1 MAVSANRLELLQI
14 ADAVAREKAIDRGI
28 VIAAMEDAIAKAA
41 RSRYGSE
48 TDVHADIDPKTGEL
62 RLSRHLLVVETVENP
77 ANQISLEGARRHN
90 PAAQLGDTIADALP
104 PLEYGRIAAQ
114 SAKQV
119 IVQKVRE
126 AERDRQYQEYKDRI
140 SDIVNGLVKRV
151 EYGNVVV
158 DLGRGEAIVRRDEM
172 LPREVFRN
180 GDRIRAYIYD
190 VRREAR
196 GPQIFLS
203 RTHPQFMA
211 KLFAQEVPEI
221 YDGIVEVKAVAR
233 DPGSRAKI
241 AVISRDSSVDPVGA
255 CVGMR
260 GSRVQAVVNELQGEK
275 IDIIP
280 WSPDIATFVV
290 NALAPAEVAK
300 VVLDEDRERIE
311 VVVPDQQLSLAIGR
325 RGQNVR
331 LASQLTGWDI
341 DILTE
346 QEESER
352 RQAEFENRTRIFMDA
367 LNVDEVVGQL
377 LASEGFASIEEL
389 AVVDEKELAS
399 IEGFDLDTAQ
409 ELQNRAREYLARIE
423 EELDAR
429 RQEFGVEDALK
440 EVPGVTTRMLV
451 TLGENDIKTVEDLAG
466 CATDE
471 LSGWSERKDGE
482 TVRHP
487 GILDGFELSRE
498 ETEAIIMQARVKAG
512 WVSEEDL
519 APETA
524 VFSADDMQALGH
536 FEERLNLCAE
546 TQNYRGAII
555 VARTQIAWLNQR
567 ADSRALSGYR
577 ALALL
582 RMSTWAAALGAGEE
596 GRSYLVAALRDA
608 YNSLDR
614 EIVREVLL
622 TLMELPLIATN
633 PTARRRIAATA
644 KSLSTTS
651 MANSSSEAEP
661 VTHHIFDEYA

>member
-14 ADAVAREKAIDRGI
+14 ADAVAREKSIDRGI

-41 RSRYGSE
+41 RARYGSE
-48 TDVHADIDPKTGEL
+48 TDVHAEIDPKKGEL
-62 RLSRHLLVVETVENP
+62 RLSRHMLVVEKVENHS
-77 ANQISLEGARRHN
+77 NQISLVDAQRANPGA
-90 PAAQLGDTIADALP
+90 QVGDTIADTLP

-126 AERDRQYQEYKDRI
+126 AERDRQYQEFKDRI
-140 SDIVNGLVKRV
+140 GDIVNGVVKRV
-151 EYGNVVV
+151 EYGSVIV
-158 DLGRGEAIVRRDEM
+158 DLGRGEAIIRRDEM

-180 GDRIRAYIYD
+180 GDRVRAYIFD
-190 VRREAR
+190 VRRETR

-221 YDGIVEVKAVAR
+221 YDGIVEIKAVAR

-241 AVISRDSSVDPVGA
+241 GVISRDSSVDPVGA

-352 RQAEFENRTRIFMDA
+352 RQAEFQSRTKVFMEA
-367 LNVDEVVGQL
+367 LDVDEVVGQL
-377 LASEGFASIEEL
+377 LASEGFGSIEEL
-389 AVVDEKELAS
+389 AVIDEKEIAS
-399 IEGFDLDTAQ
+399 IEGFDEDTAH
-409 ELQNRAREYLARIE
+409 ELQTRANEYLGKIE
-423 EELDAR
+423 GELDAKR
-429 RQEFGVEDALK
+429 KELGVEDAVK
-440 EVPGVTTRMLV
+440 DVPGVTTAMLV
-451 TLGENDIKTVEDLAG
+451 KLGEGGIKSVEDLAG
-466 CATDE
+466 CATDD
-471 LSGWSERKDGE
+471 LVGWTERKDGE
-482 TVRHP
+482 SKREP
-487 GILDGFELSRE
+487 GILDGLGISRE
-498 ETEAIIMQARVKAG
+498 DAETMIMQARVKAG
-512 WVSEEDL
+512 WVTEAEL
-519 APETA
+519 APPPA
-524 VFSADDMQALGH
+524 
-536 FEERLNLCAE
+536 EEAAAAE
-546 TQNYRGAII
+546 T
-555 VARTQIAWLNQR
+555 
-567 ADSRALSGYR
+567 
-577 ALALL
+577 
-582 RMSTWAAALGAGEE
+582 E
-596 GRSYLVAALRDA
+596 
-608 YNSLDR
+608 
-614 EIVREVLL
+614 
-622 TLMELPLIATN
+622 AT
-633 PTARRRIAATA
+633 PA
-644 KSLSTTS
+644 
-651 MANSSSEAEP
+651 
-661 VTHHIFDEYA
+661 

>member
-28 VIAAMEDAIAKAA
+28 VIAAMEEAIQKAA

-48 TDVHADIDPKTGEL
+48 TEV
-62 RLSRHLLVVETVENP
+62 
-77 ANQISLEGARRHN
+77 ARRSIRR
-90 PAAQLGDTIADALP
+90 PARCGCRACCSSSNRSKTTRHRCARGCQEAQIRPPRSAIHRRALP

-140 SDIVNGLVKRV
+140 GEIVNGIVKRV

-172 LPREVFRN
+172 LPRETFRN
-180 GDRIRAYIYD
+180 GDRIRAFIYD
-190 VRREAR
+190 VRREPR

-280 WSPDIATFVV
+280 WTADPANFVV

-300 VVLDEDRERIE
+300 VVLDEDRQRME

-341 DILTE
+341 DIVTE
-346 QEESER
+346 QEESEH
-352 RQAEFENRTRIFMDA
+352 RQAEFEKRTKLFIDA
-367 LNVDEVVGQL
+367 LNVDEMVGQL
-377 LASEGFASIEEL
+377 LASEGFNSVEEL
-389 AVVDEKELAS
+389 AMVDEKEIAG
-399 IEGFDLDTAQ
+399 IEGFDEDTAR
-409 ELQNRAREYLARIE
+409 ELQARAREYLAKE
-423 EELDAR
+423 ETELDAKR
-429 RQEFGVEDALK
+429 RELGV
-440 EVPGVTTRMLV
+440 
-451 TLGENDIKTVEDLAG
+451 AG
-466 CATDE
+466 
-471 LSGWSERKDGE
+471 
-482 TVRHP
+482 
-487 GILDGFELSRE
+487 
-498 ETEAIIMQARVKAG
+498 
-512 WVSEEDL
+512 
-519 APETA
+519 
-524 VFSADDMQALGH
+524 
-536 FEERLNLCAE
+536 
-546 TQNYRGAII
+546 
-555 VARTQIAWLNQR
+555 
-567 ADSRALSGYR
+567 
-577 ALALL
+577 
-582 RMSTWAAALGAGEE
+582 
-596 GRSYLVAALRDA
+596 
-608 YNSLDR
+608 
-614 EIVREVLL
+614 
-622 TLMELPLIATN
+622 
-633 PTARRRIAATA
+633 
-644 KSLSTTS
+644 
-651 MANSSSEAEP
+651 
-661 VTHHIFDEYA
+661 

>member
-1 MAVSANRLELLQI
+1 MATVSANKLELLQI
-14 ADAVAREKAIDRGI
+14 ADAVAREKSIDRKI
-28 VIAAMEDAIAKAA
+28 VLGAMEDAIAKAA

-48 TDVHADIDPKTGEL
+48 TEVRAEIDPKSGEL
-62 RLSRHLLVVETVENP
+62 HLSRHMLVVDAVENP
-77 ANQISLEGARRHN
+77 ASQISLDEARRRH
-90 PAAQLGDTIADALP
+90 PAAQIGDTIADPLP

-126 AERDRQYQEYKDRI
+126 AERDRQYDEYKDRI
-140 SDIVNGLVKRV
+140 GDIVNGIVKRV

-190 VRREAR
+190 VRREQR

-203 RTHPQFMA
+203 RTHPQFMS

-241 AVISRDSSVDPVGA
+241 AVVSRDSSVDPVGA

-280 WSPDIATFVV
+280 WSQDIATFVV

-300 VVLDEDRERIE
+300 VVLDEERERIE

-352 RQAEFENRTRIFMDA
+352 RQAEFENRTRMFIDT
-367 LNVDEVVGQL
+367 LNVDEVIGQL
-377 LASEGFASIEEL
+377 LASEGFTSVEEL
-389 AVVDEKELAS
+389 AFVDAKEVAG
-399 IEGFDLDTAQ
+399 IEGFDADTAD
-409 ELQNRAREYLARIE
+409 ELQTRARDYLAKIE
-423 EELDAR
+423 AELDAKR
-429 RQEFGVEDALK
+429 RELGVEDAVK
-440 EVPGVTTRMLV
+440 DVPGVTTAMLV
-451 TLGENDIKTVEDLAG
+451 RFGENGIKTVEDLAG
-466 CATDE
+466 CATDD
-471 LSGWSERKDGE
+471 LAGWTERKDGE
-482 TVRHP
+482 TVREA
-487 GILDGFELSRE
+487 GILDGLDLTRE
-498 ETEAIIMQARVKAG
+498 DAEAMIMQARVRAG
-512 WVSEEDL
+512 WISEADL
-519 APETA
+519 APPVVEEFPA
-524 VFSADDMQALGH
+524 PEAQA
-536 FEERLNLCAE
+536 
-546 TQNYRGAII
+546 
-555 VARTQIAWLNQR
+555 
-567 ADSRALSGYR
+567 
-577 ALALL
+577 
-582 RMSTWAAALGAGEE
+582 
-596 GRSYLVAALRDA
+596 
-608 YNSLDR
+608 
-614 EIVREVLL
+614 
-622 TLMELPLIATN
+622 
-633 PTARRRIAATA
+633 
-644 KSLSTTS
+644 
-651 MANSSSEAEP
+651 
-661 VTHHIFDEYA
+661 

>member
-14 ADAVAREKAIDRGI
+14 ADAVAREKAIDRSI
-28 VIAAMEDAIAKAA
+28 VITAMEDAIAKAA

-48 TDVHADIDPKTGEL
+48 TDVHADINAKTGEL
-62 RLSRHLLVVETVENP
+62 RLSRHLLVVEHVENP
-77 ANQISLEGARRHN
+77 ASQISLEDARRHN
-90 PAAQLGDTIADALP
+90 PAAQIGDTIADALP

-140 SDIVNGLVKRV
+140 GDVVNGIVKRV

-221 YDGIVEVKAVAR
+221 YDSIVEVKAVAR

-300 VVLDEDRERIE
+300 VVLDEERERIE

-331 LASQLTGWDI
+331 LASQLTVWDI

-352 RQAEFENRTRIFMDA
+352 RQAEFENRTRMFMDA

-377 LASEGFASIEEL
+377 LASEGFTSVDEL
-389 AVVDEKELAS
+389 AFVDEKEIAS
-399 IEGFDLDTAQ
+399 IEGFDADTAQ
-409 ELQNRAREYLARIE
+409 ELQTRARDYLARIE
-423 EELDAR
+423 AEFDAKRREL
-429 RQEFGVEDALK
+429 GVEDALK
-440 EVPGVTTRMLV
+440 EVPGVTSRMLV
-451 TLGENDIKTVEDLAG
+451 AFGENGVKSVEDLAG

-471 LSGWSERKDGE
+471 VSGWSERKDGE

-487 GILDGFELSRE
+487 GILDGFELTRE
-498 ETEAIIMQARVKAG
+498 DAEAIIMQARVKAG
-512 WVSEEDL
+512 WVDAADL
-519 APETA
+519 AP
-524 VFSADDMQALGH
+524 
-536 FEERLNLCAE
+536 
-546 TQNYRGAII
+546 
-555 VARTQIAWLNQR
+555 
-567 ADSRALSGYR
+567 
-577 ALALL
+577 
-582 RMSTWAAALGAGEE
+582 
-596 GRSYLVAALRDA
+596 
-608 YNSLDR
+608 
-614 EIVREVLL
+614 
-622 TLMELPLIATN
+622 P
-633 PTARRRIAATA
+633 P
-644 KSLSTTS
+644 
-651 MANSSSEAEP
+651 EAEP
-661 VTHHIFDEYA
+661 APATEVQG